1 MSTIVTFDTIIG
13 GSFRIK
19 TKIKIAFTPTMLHST
34 EAEIW
39 IRFARQETSAGAR
52 RYARRG
58 ETIILRL
65 ATALGRR
72 MIRKISGIL
81 PGKCVIVSFF

>member
-1 MSTIVTFDTIIG
+1 MSTIVTFYTIIG
-13 GSFRIK
+13 GSFRI
-19 TKIKIAFTPTMLHST
+19 KIKIAFTPTMLHSA
-34 EAEIW
+34 EAKVW

-52 RYARRG
+52 RYTRAG

-72 MIRKISGIL
+72 TI
-81 PGKCVIVSFF
+81 

>member
-1 MSTIVTFDTIIG
+1 MLGICAELRISVQKTFSIIIIG

-19 TKIKIAFTPTMLHST
+19 TKIQIAFTPTMLHSA
-34 EAEIW
+34 EAKVW

-52 RYARRG
+52 RYTRHG

-72 MIRKISGIL
+72 TI
-81 PGKCVIVSFF
+81 